1 MKIFVTG
8 TRGIPEIPGG
18 VEKHC
23 QELYPLISDFGHT
36 VILATRASYSSTRQK
51 RWRGV
56 HLYHLWAPKNKYLE
70 AIVHTFVAVFLARIL
85 NSDIIHIHAVGPGLA
100 VPLARLLGLK
110 VVFTNHG
117 PDYKR
122 QKWNRLA
129 KWILQL
135 GEWLAN
141 SFSNQIIVISSSIA
155 EGVLPRHRPKLTV
168 IHNGVTFPGIS
179 RKSDYLEKIGVR
191 PLQYILAVGRLV
203 PEKGLHDLIAA
214 FRELE
219 LQCKLVLVGDAD
231 HESDYSR
238 KLKQSISENDNI
250 VQTGY
255 LKGERLNQVY
265 SHARLFVLPSYHEG
279 LPISLLE
286 ALSYGINVLVSDI
299 PANLELNLLP
309 QQYFQ
314 CGNVLHLKE
323 RLSTA
328 LKSNPDPIDQADIKK
343 TLIANHD
350 WPGIATQTASVF
362 EKTLQL

>member
-23 QELYPLISDFGHT
+23 QELYPLISELGHT
-36 VILATRASYSSTRQK
+36 VILATRSSYSNTRLNK
-51 RWRGV
+51 WRDV

-70 AIVHTFVAVFLARIL
+70 AIVHTFAAVFLARFL
-85 NSDIIHIHAVGPGLA
+85 NADIIHIHAIGPGLA

-129 KWILQL
+129 RWILQL

-155 EGVLPRHRPKLTV
+155 ESVLQKYRYKLTV
-168 IHNGVTFPGIS
+168 LHNGVTIPNIS
-179 RKSDYLEKIGVR
+179 GKSDYLEKIGVC
-191 PLQYILAVGRLV
+191 PLQYILSVGRFV

-214 FRELE
+214 FQEME
-219 LQCKLVLVGDAD
+219 LQYKLVLVGDTD

-238 KLKQSISENDNI
+238 KLKQSISESDNI
-250 VQTGY
+250 LQTGY
-255 LKGERLNQVY
+255 LNGERLNQVY

-279 LPISLLE
+279 MPISLLE
-286 ALSYGINVLVSDI
+286 ALSYGIDVLVSDI
-299 PANLELNLLP
+299 TANLELNLLS

-314 CGNVLHLKE
+314 CGNVPHLKE

-328 LKSNPDPIDQADIKK
+328 LKSNPESIDQTGIKK
-343 TLIANHD
+343 TLIANHS
-350 WPGIATQTASVF
+350 WPGIAAQTASVY
-362 EKTLQL
+362 EKTLRL